1 MPVIMSSRVLDL
13 RFPTSAT
20 MDGSDAMNPD
30 GDYSTAYVI
39 LETDTPGLC
48 GYGLTFTIGRGN
60 DVCVLIAERFA
71 AKLVGRDVVGL
82 ASGGMARFY
91 RELVNDSQ
99 WRWLGPEKG
108 AVQLSI
114 AAVLNAIW
122 DLMARHAGMPVWE
135 LLSTMP
141 PQALVDACDFRYLS
155 DAITPDEAV
164 AMLKALAPT
173 RADRIA
179 ELRRTGYPAYTTSP
193 GWLGYPDQKMRRLVR
208 EAVAGGF
215 RAVKL
220 KVGARLE
227 DDIRRLGIAREE
239 LGPDRGLMIDC
250 NQVWEV
256 DQAISWVRE
265 LAQFRPRWIEEPTS
279 PDDIAGHRKVRDGLA
294 GTGVGIATGE
304 HVQNRIMF
312 KQLLQGGAID
322 YCQIDSCRVASINE
336 IVPILLMAAKFGV
349 PVCPHAGGVGLCE
362 YVQHLSIF
370 DYVCVSASLEN
381 RMIEYVDHLHEHF
394 LAPVVISGGAYQV
407 PTQPG
412 YSIEIFPD
420 TMSQYRYPDGE
431 YWAESKQTP
440 ASSAIFAR

>member
-1 MPVIMSSRVLDL
+1 MPVITSSYVLDL

-71 AKLVGRDVVGL
+71 AKLVGRDVAGL
-82 ASGGMARFY
+82 ANGGMARFY

-141 PQALVDACDFRYLS
+141 PQALVDACDFRYLG

-312 KQLLQGGAID
+312 KQLLQGSAID

-412 YSIEIFPD
+412 YSIEIFPA

-431 YWAESKQTP
+431 YWAESKPTP

>member
-1 MPVIMSSRVLDL
+1 MPVITSSRVLDL

-30 GDYSTAYVI
+30 GDYSAAYVI
-39 LETDTPGLC
+39 LDTDTPGLC

-60 DVCVLIAERFA
+60 DVCVLIAQRFA
-71 AKLVGRDVVGL
+71 AKLTDCDVADL
-82 ASGGMARFY
+82 ANGGMARFY

-114 AAVLNAIW
+114 AAVLNAAW
-122 DLMARHAGMPVWE
+122 DLMARHAGMPVWQ

-141 PQALVDACDFRYLS
+141 PQALVDVCDFRYLS
-155 DAITPDEAV
+155 DAITPGEAV
-164 AMLKALAPT
+164 AMLDALAPT

-179 ELRRTGYPAYTTSP
+179 ELERTGYPAYTTSP
-193 GWLGYPDQKMRRLVR
+193 GWLGYPDEKMRRLVQ
-208 EAVAGGF
+208 EAIASGF
-215 RAVKL
+215 RDVKL

-256 DQAISWVRE
+256 DQAISRVRE

-279 PDDIAGHRKVRDGLA
+279 PDDIAGHRKVREGLA
-294 GTGVGIATGE
+294 GTGVGVATGE
-304 HVQNRIMF
+304 HIHNRIMF
-312 KQLLQGGAID
+312 KQLLQSGAID
-322 YCQIDSCRVASINE
+322 YCQVDSCRVASINE

-394 LAPVVISGGAYQV
+394 VDPVVISDGAYQV
-407 PTQPG
+407 PTKPG
-412 YSIEIFPD
+412 YSIEVFPT
-420 TMSQYRYPDGE
+420 TMSQYNYPDGE
-431 YWAESKQTP
+431 YWAESKQMS
-440 ASSAIFAR
+440 ASSTGVAR

>member
-1 MPVIMSSRVLDL
+1 MPVITSSRVLDL

-71 AKLVGRDVVGL
+71 AKLVGRDVAGL
-82 ASGGMARFY
+82 ANGGMARFY

-141 PQALVDACDFRYLS
+141 PQALVDACDFRYLG

-294 GTGVGIATGE
+294 DTGVGIATGE

-412 YSIEIFPD
+412 YSIEIFPA

-431 YWAESKQTP
+431 YWAESKPTP

>member
-1 MPVIMSSRVLDL
+1 MPVITSSRVLDL

-20 MDGSDAMNPD
+20 MAGSDAMNPD

-71 AKLVGRDVVGL
+71 AKLVGRDVAGL

-141 PQALVDACDFRYLS
+141 PQALVDACDFRYLG

-412 YSIEIFPD
+412 YSIEIFPA
-420 TMSQYRYPDGE
+420 TMSRYRYPDGE
-431 YWAESKQTP
+431 YWAESKPTP

>member
-1 MPVIMSSRVLDL
+1 MPVITSSRVLDL

-30 GDYSTAYVI
+30 GDYSAAYVI
-39 LETDTPGLC
+39 LGTNTPGLC

-60 DVCVLIAERFA
+60 DICVLIAERFA
-71 AKLVGRDVVGL
+71 AKLVGSDV
-82 ASGGMARFY
+82 ASLSNGGMARFY

-108 AVQLSI
+108 AVQMSI
-114 AAVLNAIW
+114 AAVLNATW
-122 DLMARHAGMPVWE
+122 DLMARYAGMPVWQ
-135 LLSTMP
+135 LLSTMSP
-141 PQALVDACDFRYLS
+141 RALVGACDFRYLS

-164 AMLKALAPT
+164 AMLEALAPT

-179 ELRRTGYPAYTTSP
+179 KLKRTGYPAYSTSP
-193 GWLGYPDQKMRRLVR
+193 GWLGYPDEKMRRLVR
-208 EAVAGGF
+208 EAAAGGF
-215 RAVKL
+215 RDVKL

-265 LAQFRPRWIEEPTS
+265 LARFHPRWIEEPTS
-279 PDDIAGHRKVRDGLA
+279 PDDIAGHRKIREALA
-294 GTGVGIATGE
+294 GTGVGVATGE
-304 HVQNRIMF
+304 HAHNRIMF

-322 YCQIDSCRVASINE
+322 YCQVDSCRVASINE

-349 PVCPHAGGVGLCE
+349 PVCPHAGGFGLCE

-394 LAPVVISGGAYQV
+394 VDPVVISDGAYQV
-407 PTQPG
+407 PAKPG
-412 YSIEIFPD
+412 YSIEVLPT

-431 YWAESKQTP
+431 FWAGNKQTS
-440 ASSAIFAR
+440 ASSAGLAR

>member
-1 MPVIMSSRVLDL
+1 MITSSRVLDL

-30 GDYSTAYVI
+30 GDYSAAYVI
-39 LETDTPGLC
+39 LDTDTPGLC

-71 AKLVGRDVVGL
+71 AKLAGRDVTDL
-82 ASGGMARFY
+82 ASGGMGRFY

-114 AAVLNAIW
+114 AAVLNAAW

-135 LLSTMP
+135 LLSTMSP
-141 PQALVDACDFRYLS
+141 RALVDACDFRYLS

-164 AMLKALAPT
+164 AMLEALAPT
-173 RADRIA
+173 RANRIA
-179 ELRRTGYPAYTTSP
+179 ELKRTGYPAYNTSP
-193 GWLGYPDQKMRRLVR
+193 GWLGYPDEKMRRLVR

-215 RAVKL
+215 RDVKL
-220 KVGARLE
+220 KVGTRLE

-239 LGPDRGLMIDC
+239 LGPDLGLMIDC

-256 DQAISWVRE
+256 GQAISWVRE

-294 GTGVGIATGE
+294 GTGVGVATGE
-304 HVQNRIMF
+304 HVHNRVMF

-322 YCQIDSCRVASINE
+322 FCQVDSCRVASINE

-394 LAPVVISGGAYQV
+394 VDPVVIRDGAYRV

-412 YSIEIFPD
+412 YSIEVFPA
-420 TMSQYRYPDGE
+420 TMTGYRYPDGE
-431 YWAESKQTP
+431 YWAGSKQAP
-440 ASSAIFAR
+440 ASSAGLPR

>member
-1 MPVIMSSRVLDL
+1 MPVITSSHVLDL

-71 AKLVGRDVVGL
+71 AKLVARDVAGL
-82 ASGGMARFY
+82 ANGGMARFY

-141 PQALVDACDFRYLS
+141 PQALVDACDFRYLG

-412 YSIEIFPD
+412 YSIEIFPA
-420 TMSQYRYPDGE
+420 TMSRYRYPDGE
-431 YWAESKQTP
+431 YWAESKPTP

>member
-1 MPVIMSSRVLDL
+1 
-13 RFPTSAT
+13 
-20 MDGSDAMNPD
+20 MNPD

-71 AKLVGRDVVGL
+71 AKLVGRDVAGL
-82 ASGGMARFY
+82 ANGGMARFY

-141 PQALVDACDFRYLS
+141 PQALVDACDFRYLG

-208 EAVAGGF
+208 EAAAGGF

-279 PDDIAGHRKVRDGLA
+279 PDDIAGHRKIRDGLA

-394 LAPVVISGGAYQV
+394 LAPVVVSGGAYQV

-412 YSIEIFPD
+412 YSIEIFPA
-420 TMSQYRYPDGE
+420 TMSQYRYPDGK

>member
-1 MPVIMSSRVLDL
+1 MPMITSSRVLDL

-30 GDYSTAYVI
+30 GDYSAAYVI
-39 LETDTPGLC
+39 LDTDTPGLC

-71 AKLVGRDVVGL
+71 AKLAGRDVTDL
-82 ASGGMARFY
+82 ASGGMGRFY

-114 AAVLNAIW
+114 AAVLNAAW

-135 LLSTMP
+135 LLSTMSP
-141 PQALVDACDFRYLS
+141 RALVDACDFRYLS

-164 AMLKALAPT
+164 AMLEALAPT
-173 RADRIA
+173 RANRIA
-179 ELRRTGYPAYTTSP
+179 ELKRTGYPAYNTSP
-193 GWLGYPDQKMRRLVR
+193 GWLGYPDEKMRRLVR

-215 RAVKL
+215 RDVKL
-220 KVGARLE
+220 KVGTRLE

-239 LGPDRGLMIDC
+239 LGPDLGLMIDC

-279 PDDIAGHRKVRDGLA
+279 PDDIAGHHKVRDGLA
-294 GTGVGIATGE
+294 GTGVGVATGE
-304 HVQNRIMF
+304 HVHNRVMF

-322 YCQIDSCRVASINE
+322 FCQVDSCRVASINE

-394 LAPVVISGGAYQV
+394 VDPVVIRDGAYRV

-412 YSIEIFPD
+412 YSIEVFPA
-420 TMSQYRYPDGE
+420 TMTGYRYPDGE
-431 YWAESKQTP
+431 YWAGSKQAP
-440 ASSAIFAR
+440 ASSAGLPR